1 MNMLLMII
9 GKGAVSRLT
18 VPLMCIAAFAA
29 PGHLLAQSYPSKPIK
44 LVVPLSVGLPPDIT
58 ARLLA
63 QKMSENMAQAIV
75 VENRPGAGST
85 VGALVVAKSAPDG
98 YTLLMGTGASLVLG
112 PALFLNA
119 GYSPSSSFAPVSLV
133 SAQPFI
139 IVVPAS
145 LKVDTL
151 QQFITLVKANPG
163 KYNYASP
170 GTGGGPP
177 FMAAELFTRMAGL
190 KMVHVPFGASAKAT
204 IALVAGNAHLYIDAV
219 PVFIAQIRAGTLK
232 PLATTAAQRT
242 PFLPDVPTTAEA
254 GVPNLEIG
262 TWGAIVAPAGTPGAI
277 IQRLNQEI
285 VKAAASK
292 EMQEGFTRLM
302 ATLQTSTPEELA
314 KHIAAENAK
323 WGKLIADTG
332 IKPN

>member
-1 MNMLLMII
+1 MLIMI
-9 GKGAVSRLT
+9 GAKSAVFRQALA
-18 VPLMCIAAFAA
+18 LMCIAAFAA
-29 PGHLLAQSYPSKPIK
+29 PGHSLAQSYPSKPIK
-44 LVVPLSVGLPPDIT
+44 LVVPLGVGAPPDISG
-58 ARLLA
+58 RLLA

-75 VENRPGAGST
+75 VENRSGAGGT

-98 YTLLMGTGASLVLG
+98 YTLLMGSGSSLVLG

-119 GYSPSSSFAPVSLV
+119 GYSPSSSFAPISLV

-151 QQFITLVKANPG
+151 QQFITLVKASPG
-163 KYNYASP
+163 KYNY
-170 GTGGGPP
+170 GTPQTGSPP
-177 FMAAELFTRMAGL
+177 FMAAELFSRIAGL
-190 KMVHVPFGASAKAT
+190 KMVHVPFGNIPKAAM
-204 IALVAGNAHLYIDAV
+204 ALVAGDAQLNIEV
-219 PVFIAQIRAGTLK
+219 APVFMAQIRAGVLK
-232 PLATTAAQRT
+232 PLATTAAKRT

-292 EMQEGFTRLM
+292 EVQEGFTRQMFEVL
-302 ATLQTSTPEELA
+302 TSTPEELA